1 MFNLLPENLR
11 NRIKKEYR
19 FRLAIVVLLFIILS
33 QISFIIFLFPSWLIS
48 FYKEKDFMVK
58 SDEISKTI
66 SALDVASTTSFIRTL
81 NEKLLNISDAMEY
94 PLIIPIYNSILS
106 VRSSSIRLGS
116 MYYTATDSNS
126 AVVTISGISDKRDSL
141 VSFTESLRKIESF
154 SSVDLPI
161 SNLAKDKNID
171 FTISINI
178 EK

>member
-19 FRLAIVVLLFIILS
+19 FRLAIVVLSFIILS
-33 QISFIIFLFPSWLIS
+33 QVSFLIFLFPSWLIS
-48 FYKEKDFMVK
+48 FYKEKDFLVK

-66 SALDVASTTSFIRTL
+66 SALDVASTTSFIRNL
-81 NEKLLNISDAMEY
+81 NEKLVNINEAMDY
-94 PLIIPIYNSILS
+94 PKMVPVFDSILG
-106 VRSSSIRLGS
+106 VKSSAIRLEGIFYS
-116 MYYTATDSNS
+116 ATDSNS
-126 AVVTISGISDKRDSL
+126 AVVTINGMSDKRDSL
-141 VSFTESLRKIESF
+141 VAFTESLRKIEHF
-154 SSVDLPI
+154 NKVDLPI